1 MKIGS
6 GIRIR
11 MLTTRLQHV
20 PRNKKKVIM
29 TGLFRTKGN

>member
-11 MLTTRLQHV
+11 MLTIRPQQCTSEW
-20 PRNKKKVIM
+20 KKSHYDWA
-29 TGLFRTKGN
+29 L